1 MKIYYHPLQML
12 HKPLS
17 YFSRGKMRQPQ
28 EKPERME
35 AFLHAVEKS
44 AYGLSEVSDFGITP
58 ITKVHDLGYVHFL
71 KTAYQEW
78 MALPEDMGAEVQTS
92 VYVPDD
98 SNPLIGVMA
107 KAARYLAD
115 GSSPIGEHT
124 WTSVYWSAQTA
135 LTAAQG
141 LLDGELQSI
150 CLTRPAGHH
159 ARKDRAGGFCYL
171 NNAAIA
177 AEHLRSKYAKVA
189 IIDTDM
195 HHGQGIQEIFYERD
209 DVLYASVHGSPVN
222 FYPVVAGHENERGRG
237 AGFMYNHNFPMPHG
251 SSEQVFMDNV
261 EQALEVVRTFEPDV
275 VVHVLG
281 FDVYVD
287 DPQAKCA
294 VSTQGFT
301 ELAAKIRSLNVPTMV
316 LVEGGYLV
324 EKLEDNLDAF
334 MQGFAQPQ
342 A

>member
-35 AFLHAVEKS
+35 AFLQAIEKTE
-44 AYGLSEVSDFGITP
+44 YGLSEVSDFGISP

-78 MALPEDMGAEVQTS
+78 QALPEDMGEEVQTS
-92 VYVPDD
+92 VYVADD

-124 WTSVYWSAQTA
+124 WTSVYWSAQTS

-141 LLDGELQSI
+141 LLDGEQQSV

-177 AEHLRSKYAKVA
+177 AEHLRTKYAKVA

-237 AGFMYNHNFPMPHG
+237 KGFMYNYNFPMPHG

-261 EQALEVVRTFEPDV
+261 DKALDVVRTFAPDV

-301 ELAAKIRSLNVPTMV
+301 ELATKIRNLGIPTMV

-334 MQGFAQPQ
+334 IQGFAHPK

>member
-35 AFLHAVEKS
+35 AFLQAIEKTE
-44 AYGLSEVSDFGITP
+44 YGLSEVSDFGISP
-58 ITKVHDLGYVHFL
+58 ITKIHDLGYVHFL

-78 MALPEDMGAEVQTS
+78 QALPEDMGEEVQTS
-92 VYVPDD
+92 VYVADD

-124 WTSVYWSAQTA
+124 WTSVYWSAQTS

-141 LLDGELQSI
+141 LLDGEQQSI

-177 AEHLRSKYAKVA
+177 AEHLRTKYAKVA

-237 AGFMYNHNFPMPHG
+237 KGFMYNHNFPMPHG
-251 SSEQVFMDNV
+251 SSE
-261 EQALEVVRTFEPDV
+261 
-275 VVHVLG
+275 
-281 FDVYVD
+281 
-287 DPQAKCA
+287 
-294 VSTQGFT
+294 
-301 ELAAKIRSLNVPTMV
+301 
-316 LVEGGYLV
+316 
-324 EKLEDNLDAF
+324 
-334 MQGFAQPQ
+334 
-342 A
+342 

>member
-1 MKIYYHPLQML
+1 
-12 HKPLS
+12 
-17 YFSRGKMRQPQ
+17 
-28 EKPERME
+28 
-35 AFLHAVEKS
+35 
-44 AYGLSEVSDFGITP
+44 
-58 ITKVHDLGYVHFL
+58 
-71 KTAYQEW
+71 
-78 MALPEDMGAEVQTS
+78 
-92 VYVPDD
+92 
-98 SNPLIGVMA
+98 MA

-124 WTSVYWSAQTA
+124 WTSVYWSAQTS

-141 LLDGELQSI
+141 LLDGEQQSV

-237 AGFMYNHNFPMPHG
+237 KGFMYNHNFPMPHG

-261 EQALEVVRTFEPDV
+261 DKALDVVRTFAPDV

-301 ELAAKIRSLNVPTMV
+301 ELAAKIRSLGIPTMV

-334 MQGFAQPQ
+334 IQGFAHPK

>member
-35 AFLHAVEKS
+35 AFLQAIEKTE
-44 AYGLSEVSDFGITP
+44 YGLSEVSDFGISP

-78 MALPEDMGAEVQTS
+78 QALPEDMGEEVQTS
-92 VYVPDD
+92 VYVADD

-124 WTSVYWSAQTA
+124 WTSVYWSAQTS

-141 LLDGELQSI
+141 LLDGEQQSV

-237 AGFMYNHNFPMPHG
+237 KGFMYNYNFPMPHG

-261 EQALEVVRTFEPDV
+261 DKALDVVRTFAPDV

-301 ELAAKIRSLNVPTMV
+301 ELAAKIRSLNIPTMV

-334 MQGFAQPQ
+334 IQGFAHPK